1 MTAATL
7 RFPSRRSYHFALAL
21 AFTAVYALALTAYL
35 AGAQIFS
42 SGHAAQSWAGP
53 NWSAPLKGIS
63 PYSVQKDY
71 GESRGMTCDLT
82 IYTTNKAALDG
93 NARLHP
99 GDTTAT
105 VCVVRKIAG
114 K

>member
-7 RFPSRRSYHFALAL
+7 RFPSPRAYHFALAL
-21 AFTAVYALALTAYL
+21 AFTVVYALAVTTYL
-35 AGAQIFS
+35 AAAQIIS
-42 SGHAAQSWAGP
+42 RHHAAKSWTGP
-53 NWSAPLKGIS
+53 SWSAPLKSVS
-63 PYSVQKDY
+63 PYSVQKGY
-71 GESRGMTCDLT
+71 GTSRGLTCDLT

-93 NARLHP
+93 NGRLHP

-105 VCVVRKIAG
+105 VCVVRKV

>member
-7 RFPSRRSYHFALAL
+7 RFPTRRTYHFALAL

-35 AGAQIFS
+35 AGAQIFTTHHS
-42 SGHAAQSWAGP
+42 IQSWTGP
-53 NWSAPLKGIS
+53 SWSAPLKGVS

-93 NARLHP
+93 DARLHP

-105 VCVVRKIAG
+105 VCVVRKISA